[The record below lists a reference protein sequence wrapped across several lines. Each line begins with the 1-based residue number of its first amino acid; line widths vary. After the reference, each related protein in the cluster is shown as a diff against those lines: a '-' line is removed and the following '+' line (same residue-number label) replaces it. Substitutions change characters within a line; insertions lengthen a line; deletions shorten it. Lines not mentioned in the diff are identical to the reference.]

1 MTPTALRN
9 HLLAYLA
16 RDLELDCQP
25 ATHHDT
31 GTPGIRV
38 RTAAGEMLVMV
49 GEAVPA
55 PRETGRACT
64 AGEEAELA
72 AGPATWE

>member
-1 MTPTALRN
+1 MTPTELRN
-9 HLLAYLA
+9 EILRLLT

-38 RTAAGEMLVMV
+38 RTQAGEMLVMV
-49 GEAVPA
+49 GEALP
-55 PRETGRACT
+55 PRETGRPCT
-64 AGEEAELA
+64 ADEEAELA
-72 AGPATWE
+72 AAPATWE